1 MKLTVIQR
9 IILGFAALGCLL
21 LLTSFLSY
29 FGLLDIRNSAE
40 TVVNEKMPVQA
51 RIIEFQANALKLAN
65 ITTNGFH
72 ERDLSLLNA
81 NKTSYEQS
89 EVLFSENFESLRQLL
104 PVESIQGLSQSTAF
118 LNLSQAMYQQREQH
132 LLLENRISSLGE
144 EVLLIADEA
153 SALML
158 DLSYLE
164 GDDPSLPTLIGAGTS
179 IDNKLAPMLSG
190 IKELSASDDGE
201 MTERIIGD
209 LEYGISN
216 IQVDKDYINRL
227 AEDVDDEGL
236 VSLFNEQYDLL
247 KPQLERS
254 DGLFALQRQKI
265 IAMDSAVQSN
275 IQAREALNATL
286 SGIDLLFA
294 DISEDTLQGQ
304 NDILDNVQLNV
315 TKSIIISI
323 VGLGA
328 VVGLAVLATRSIT
341 TPLSQINIG
350 LNKII
355 DGDLTQRLNDEG
367 HCEFSNLAKKV
378 NELSDSLRR
387 LVGNIHDQELA
398 LEDVTRRSG
407 ELSQRSLQQVDLQR
421 EKIGETASNTHE
433 VRLKSQSTVQ
443 QIGVSLSQLRE
454 ANNQSQSMTKLLTE
468 STEQVTGQAK
478 QAEHSATII
487 ARLDENSRNIGSILD
502 VIKTIAEQTNLLA
515 LNAAIEAARAGEQG
529 RGFAVV
535 ADEVRTLATRTQNS
549 TEEIEKMIGSL
560 QSDAQHAVQA
570 IDDGKHQAHESVQL
584 TQQVNHQVS
593 EITKIVNEL
602 SEINER
608 ISHETREQDVLL
620 EEAAGSLEQIV
631 SLADEAADSTKQ
643 SAAVTSEI
651 EAQMSSLKQAVDRF
665 KV

>member
-104 PVESIQGLSQSTAF
+104 PAESIQGLSQSTAF

>member
-104 PVESIQGLSQSTAF
+104 PAESIQGLSQTTAF

-132 LLLENRISSLGE
+132 LLLDNRISSLGE

-164 GDDPSLPTLIGAGTS
+164 GDAPSLPTLIGAGTS

-247 KPQLERS
+247 KPQLEGS

-328 VVGLAVLATRSIT
+328 VVGLAILATRSIK

-620 EEAAGSLEQIV
+620 EQAAGSLEQIV